1 MVFLFAVNVLLAQKH
16 ILEINA
22 LNKKH
27 EGISNATVFI
37 SKLKVQSITD
47 TTGNVV
53 LQLSPDSYKFRISAV
68 GYVDKVFTIKI
79 NTDTSI
85 NVVLN
90 ENIDELEEVV
100 VTGTMRA
107 VTKAESAVPVELYS
121 PKFFAK
127 AAPQNL
133 FEAITQVNGVK
144 PQINCNICN
153 TGDIHIN
160 GMEGPYTQI
169 LIDGMPIVSGL
180 AGVYGL
186 MGIPLSMIDKV
197 EIVKGPAGSL
207 YGSEAMGGT
216 INVITKNIE
225 KSPLFSADVNA
236 TTYREQMIDVGTK
249 IKMNKADAIIG
260 VNWFHYDNPVDNNN
274 DGFTDVTLQK
284 RISLFNKWNVK
295 RKNNKPL
302 HFGARL
308 FYEDRWGGQ
317 MGFEKKFRGGDSVY
331 GESIYTKRLETF
343 GLYQLPVKENIHL
356 QWSLALHD
364 QNSFYGTTSYQ
375 ARQDIAFAQLYW
387 NKKIHTKHNLLAG
400 TAFRY
405 TFYDDNSV
413 ATYGINKN
421 KPQHTYLPGA
431 FAQHEWMISKT
442 STLLSGLRIDR
453 HDAHGLIAS
462 PRIAFKTN
470 IGNSVF
476 RISTGKG
483 FRVVNIFTE
492 EHAALTGARVLEIAD
507 DLKPEQ
513 SLNSI
518 ANWYV
523 PLKANT
529 GNGFVEANIFYS
541 YFSNKIIPD
550 YNTDPD
556 KIFYNNLDGYA
567 VSKGIG
573 INAEWNT
580 KSFYKINIGTT
591 LMDVFQK
598 NIGIK
603 EQQFH
608 APRFSGNFTLSKN
621 FVVSQLSVDI
631 SGNIYGPM
639 RLPILPNDY
648 RPEYSPV
655 HCIMNVQ
662 LNKKIKPWEIYGGIK
677 NLLDFIPD
685 NPIMRPFDPFDK
697 NINDPINNPYNYTF
711 DPSYNYAS
719 LQGIRGYI
727 GFKFLLR

>member
-1 MVFLFAVNVLLAQKH
+1 
-16 ILEINA
+16 
-22 LNKKH
+22 
-27 EGISNATVFI
+27 
-37 SKLKVQSITD
+37 
-47 TTGNVV
+47 
-53 LQLSPDSYKFRISAV
+53 
-68 GYVDKVFTIKI
+68 
-79 NTDTSI
+79 
-85 NVVLN
+85 
-90 ENIDELEEVV
+90 
-100 VTGTMRA
+100 
-107 VTKAESAVPVELYS
+107 
-121 PKFFAK
+121 
-127 AAPQNL
+127 
-133 FEAITQVNGVK
+133 
-144 PQINCNICN
+144 
-153 TGDIHIN
+153 
-160 GMEGPYTQI
+160 
-169 LIDGMPIVSGL
+169 
-180 AGVYGL
+180 
-186 MGIPLSMIDKV
+186 
-197 EIVKGPAGSL
+197 
-207 YGSEAMGGT
+207 
-216 INVITKNIE
+216 
-225 KSPLFSADVNA
+225 
-236 TTYREQMIDVGTK
+236 
-249 IKMNKADAIIG
+249 
-260 VNWFHYDNPVDNNN
+260 
-274 DGFTDVTLQK
+274 
-284 RISLFNKWNVK
+284 
-295 RKNNKPL
+295 
-302 HFGARL
+302 
-308 FYEDRWGGQ
+308 
-317 MGFEKKFRGGDSVY
+317 
-331 GESIYTKRLETF
+331 
-343 GLYQLPVKENIHL
+343 
-356 QWSLALHD
+356 
-364 QNSFYGTTSYQ
+364 
-375 ARQDIAFAQLYW
+375 
-387 NKKIHTKHNLLAG
+387 
-400 TAFRY
+400 
-405 TFYDDNSV
+405 
-413 ATYGINKN
+413 
-421 KPQHTYLPGA
+421 
-431 FAQHEWMISKT
+431 MISKT

-550 YNTDPD
+550 YDTDPN
-556 KIFYNNLDGYA
+556 KIIYNNLDGYA
-567 VSKGIG
+567 VSRGVG

-580 KSFYKINIGTT
+580 KSFYKINIGAT
-591 LMDVFQK
+591 LMDVFQR
-598 NIGIK
+598 NNGTK

-631 SGNIYGPM
+631 SGNVYGPM

-648 RPEYSPV
+648 RPEYSPT

-662 LNKKIKPWEIYGGIK
+662 INKKIKQWEIYGGIK
-677 NLLDFIPD
+677 NLLNFIPD